1 MLRRCLPAYRLPRE
15 FLDRDIEVLKD
26 IGVKIET
33 GVAVGKDFDFSSLQK
48 QGYDAIFIGV
58 GAHKGQELRVE
69 GVDLNGVVHAL
80 DFLWMVNSGKVPDVK
95 GKHVVVIGGGNVA
108 VDSAR
113 TALQCGAEEATIFYR
128 RSVEEMPANPWEVKE
143 AQNEGVKIEFLV
155 SPKKFLG
162 DNGKVSAV
170 EFVRMRLGE
179 LDETG
184 RRRPLP
190 IEGSEFVK
198 EADMVI
204 LAIGE
209 VPDLSFLPKD
219 VELNEDGTIWVNPLT
234 METTLKGVF
243 AGGDAVTG
251 PASIIEA
258 ICAGKIAAASIDCY
272 LKSLDLR

>member
-1 MLRRCLPAYRLPRE
+1 
-15 FLDRDIEVLKD
+15 
-26 IGVKIET
+26 
-33 GVAVGKDFDFSSLQK
+33 
-48 QGYDAIFIGV
+48 
-58 GAHKGQELRVE
+58 
-69 GVDLNGVVHAL
+69 
-80 DFLWMVNSGKVPDVK
+80 
-95 GKHVVVIGGGNVA
+95 
-108 VDSAR
+108 
-113 TALQCGAEEATIFYR
+113 
-128 RSVEEMPANPWEVKE
+128 
-143 AQNEGVKIEFLV
+143 
-155 SPKKFLG
+155 
-162 DNGKVSAV
+162 
-170 EFVRMRLGE
+170 MRLGE
-179 LDETG
+179 FDETG
-184 RRRPLP
+184 RRKPIP